1 MLYFILISPYQPTY
15 SYFYRFDNSNIRQLY
30 EDLST
35 EEKQVFG
42 FDFND
47 IDWDTYMKK
56 IHIQGLRKHVLK
68 GLGSK
73 L

>member
-1 MLYFILISPYQPTY
+1 MMYFILIPPYQPTC
-15 SYFYRFDNSNIRQLY
+15 SCFYRFDNSNIRQLY

-47 IDWDTYMKK
+47 IDWDIYIKK
-56 IHIQGLRKHVLK
+56 IHIPGLRQHVLR
-68 GLGSK
+68 GHGSK